1 MPIIR
6 KILVLLIV
14 CFFGKLNAYELRE
27 DEFYLPGIGV
37 DTEPCWNKD
46 LDNDGIKN
54 CFSRLFID
62 LDFDGINEIIEINF
76 RAGQRHRDAYTIYKH
91 QGLEMSG
98 NQLKP
103 LDFSP
108 FNKVDSQT
116 IFNKKDKTIRTFD
129 SGGACDF
136 DDKTYQEVNKIWR
149 IVKLTSANSANNSC
163 IIETYEWNEESGMV
177 LVDKHD

>member
-1 MPIIR
+1 MQIVR
-6 KILVLLIV
+6 KTLLLLMV
-14 CFFGKLNAYELRE
+14 CFIGISNANELRK

-37 DTEPCWNKD
+37 DSEPCWKKD

-76 RAGQRHRDAYTIYKH
+76 RAGQRHRHTYTIYKH
-91 QGLEMSG
+91 EGLEMSG
-98 NQLKP
+98 NQLKL
-103 LDFSP
+103 LDFPP
-108 FNKVDSQT
+108 FNNVDSQT
-116 IFNKKDKTIRTFD
+116 IFNKKDKTIKTFD

-136 DDKTYQEVNKIWR
+136 DEKTYQEVNEKWR
-149 IVKLTSANSANNSC
+149 IVKLTSANSENNTC

-177 LVDKHD
+177 LVDMDD